1 MAVIE
6 AINVTK
12 SFHTGDVEV
21 NAVGGISLQVKSAEL
36 LGIVG
41 PSGSGKSTLLSL
53 IGGIDTP
60 TTGQM
65 LLEGTDLASISDD
78 ERTLMRRRRI
88 GFVFQAFNLLPTL
101 SALENVALPLEL
113 DGVPERDARERATA
127 ALESVNLAHRADHL
141 PSMLSGGEQQRVAV
155 ARALVI
161 KPALVLGDE
170 PTGNLDSKS
179 GAQVIRLFRELVDNL
194 GQTVVIVTHEKN
206 VADYADRIVRLR
218 DGLVEEEIMLKP
230 IGESSPAAD
239 ASQAL
244 ESPLGNVR
252 GSSSTT
258 DVSKQSHKSRKSR
271 RK

>member
-6 AINVTK
+6 AVDVTK
-12 SFHTGDVEV
+12 SFDIGEV
-21 NAVGGISLQVKSAEL
+21 AVRALGGVSLNVNSAEL

-60 TTGQM
+60 TSGQI
-65 LLEGTDLASISDD
+65 LLEGVDLASVTDD

-113 DGVPERDARERATA
+113 DGIPENEARDRATE
-127 ALESVNLAHRADHL
+127 ALKSVNLENRADHL
-141 PSMLSGGEQQRVAV
+141 PSMMSGGEQQRVAV

-170 PTGNLDSKS
+170 PTGNLDSKT
-179 GAQVIRLFRELVDNL
+179 GAQVIRLLRELVDRW
-194 GQTVVIVTHEKN
+194 GQTVVIVTHESN
-206 VADYADRIVRLR
+206 VSEYADRIVRLR
-218 DGLVEEEIMLKP
+218 DGLVEEEILLKAGLGGTRGAKP
-230 IGESSPAAD
+230 STTADVARTAKSPVRPAAK
-239 ASQAL
+239 S
-244 ESPLGNVR
+244 N
-252 GSSSTT
+252 
-258 DVSKQSHKSRKSR
+258 KSRKSR